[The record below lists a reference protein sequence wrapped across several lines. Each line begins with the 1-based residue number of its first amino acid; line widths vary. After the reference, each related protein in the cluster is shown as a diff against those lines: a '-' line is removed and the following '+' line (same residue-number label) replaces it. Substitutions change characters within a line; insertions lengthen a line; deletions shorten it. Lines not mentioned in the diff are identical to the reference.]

1 MKTKLLLIS
10 VMIMSIFMSC
20 EPKDELKELQS
31 QLDAKKINL
40 STLKLEVRDLQT
52 KIDELDTDKVNKGI
66 AVNIEK
72 LTPLKFEHFFHANGS
87 FEAVDYAYISPET
100 SGQVTK
106 ILVKEGDKVKK
117 DQVLAK
123 LNTDVLENTI
133 REVNTALELSTTVFK
148 KQEELWNKKIGSEL
162 DYLRAKNEKQRMHD
176 QLKTLQSQ
184 LDMAIITSP
193 INGIVDNIEPKV
205 GELAMPGQLMMQV
218 VNLDVFYLNVEISES
233 YLPYLSPGDDVS
245 IHLMAYGDYNIDGTI
260 HRIANIINPENRSFK
275 VTIKVKNVNS
285 MIKPNMLAEVK
296 FKDFESEDALVVP
309 SIIVKKDFKG
319 NYLFVTEPVEG
330 GFAAKKT
337 YVETGRS
344 RANETMIVSGLKPSD
359 QIIIGGYNKVVEG
372 SLLSIK

>member
-20 EPKDELKELQS
+20 ESKDELKELQS
-31 QLDAKKINL
+31 QLDSKKILL

-66 AVNIEK
+66 AVNVKK

-100 SGQVTK
+100 SGQITK
-106 ILVKEGDKVKK
+106 ILVKEGSKVKK
-117 DQVLAK
+117 GQVLAK
-123 LNTDVLENTI
+123 LNTDILENTI

-193 INGIVDNIEPKV
+193 INGIVDNIEPNV
-205 GELAMPGQLMMQV
+205 GEIAMPGQLMMQV

-245 IHLMAYGDYNIDGTI
+245 INLMAYGDYNIDGSI

-296 FKDFESEDALVVP
+296 FRDFKSEAALVVP

-319 NYLFVTEPVEG
+319 NYLFVTDKADG
-330 GFAAKKT
+330 KIIAKKT
-337 YVETGRS
+337 YVETGKS
-344 RANETMIVSGLKPSD
+344 RANETMIVSGLKPND
-359 QIIIGGYNKVVEG
+359 QIIVGGYNKVVEG

>member
-40 STLKLEVRDLQT
+40 SNLKLEIKDLQSQ
-52 KIDELDTDKVNKGI
+52 IDEMGGGDVSKGI
-66 AVNIEK
+66 AVTVKK

-87 FEAVDYAYISPET
+87 FESVDYAYISPET
-100 SGQVTK
+100 SGQVTE

-117 DQVLAK
+117 NQVLAH
-123 LNTDVLENTI
+123 LNTDILENTI
-133 REVNTALELSTTVFK
+133 REVKTGLELATTVFK

-162 DYLRAKNEKQRMHD
+162 DYLRAKNDKQRLQD

-193 INGIVDNIEPKV
+193 INGVVDNIEPKV

-218 VNLDVFYLNVEISES
+218 VNLDVFYLNVEVSES
-233 YLPYLSPGDDVS
+233 YLPYLNRGDEVT
-245 IHLMAYGDYNIDGTI
+245 INLMAYGDYNIAGNI
-260 HRIANIINPENRSFK
+260 YRIANIINPENRSFK
-275 VTIKVKNVNS
+275 VSIKVENENG

-296 FKDFESEDALVVP
+296 FKDFESDNALIVP

-319 NYLFVTEPVEG
+319 NYLFITNKVDGKVI
-330 GFAAKKT
+330 AKKT

-344 RANETMIVSGLKPSD
+344 KANETMIVSGLKAND
-359 QIIIGGYNKVVEG
+359 EVIIGGYNQVVEA

>member
-1 MKTKLLLIS
+1 MKTKSLLIS
-10 VMIMSIFMSC
+10 VVIMSILMSC

-31 QLDAKKINL
+31 QLDAKKIEL
-40 STLKLEVRDLQT
+40 STLKLEISDLQL
-52 KIDELDTDKVNKGI
+52 KIDELDVDKVNKGI
-66 AVNIEK
+66 AVYVEK

-100 SGQVTK
+100 SGQITE
-106 ILVKEGDKVKK
+106 ILVKEGAKVKK
-117 DQVLAK
+117 GQVLAK
-123 LNTDVLENTI
+123 LNTDILENTI
-133 REVNTALELSTTVFK
+133 REVKTGLELSSTVFK

-162 DYLRAKNEKQRMHD
+162 DYLRAKNDMQRLKD

-184 LDMAIITSP
+184 LDMAIITAP
-193 INGIVDNIEPKV
+193 INGIVDNIEPNV
-205 GELAMPGQLMMQV
+205 GEMAMPGQMMMQV

-233 YLPYLSPGDDVS
+233 YLPYLNPGDDVT
-245 IHLMAYGDYNIDGTI
+245 INLMAYGDYNIAGSI

-275 VTIKVKNVNS
+275 VTIKVKNENN

-296 FKDFESEDALVVP
+296 FKDFESEAALVVP

-319 NYLFVTEPVEG
+319 NYLFVTEQIDGKE
-330 GFAAKKT
+330 FAKKT

-344 RANETMIVSGLKPSD
+344 RENETMILSGLKAND
-359 QIIIGGYNKVVEG
+359 QIIVGGYNKVVEG

>member
-31 QLDAKKINL
+31 QLDTKKIEL

-66 AVNIEK
+66 AVNVKK
-72 LTPLKFEHFFHANGS
+72 LTPIKFEHFFHANGS
-87 FEAVDYAYISPET
+87 FEAVDYAYISPEI
-100 SGQVTK
+100 SGQITK
-106 ILVKEGDKVKK
+106 ILVKEGSKVKK

-123 LNTDVLENTI
+123 LNTDILENTI
-133 REVNTALELSTTVFK
+133 REVKTALELSTTVFK

-162 DYLRAKNEKQRMHD
+162 DYLRAKNEKQRMQD

-193 INGIVDNIEPKV
+193 INGIVDNIEPNV
-205 GELAMPGQLMMQV
+205 GEMAMPGQLMMQV
-218 VNLDVFYLNVEISES
+218 VNLDVFYLNVEVSES
-233 YLPYLSPGDDVS
+233 YLPYLNKGDEVS
-245 IHLMAYGDYNIDGTI
+245 INLMAYGDYNIDGTI

-275 VTIKVKNVNS
+275 VSIKVKNENA
-285 MIKPNMLAEVK
+285 MIKPNMLAEVR
-296 FKDFESEDALVVP
+296 FKDFESEAALVVP

-319 NYLFVTEPVEG
+319 NYLFVVG
-330 GFAAKKT
+330 KLDGSLVAKKT

-344 RANETMIVSGLKPSD
+344 RANETMIVKGLQAND
-359 QIIIGGYNKVVEG
+359 QVIFGGYNQVVEG

>member
-10 VMIMSIFMSC
+10 AMIMSIFMSC
-20 EPKDELKELQS
+20 EPKDQLKELQS
-31 QLDAKKINL
+31 QLDAKKIEL
-40 STLKLEVRDLQT
+40 STLKLDIRDLQSE
-52 KIDELDTDKVNKGI
+52 IDELDTEQADKGI
-66 AVNIEK
+66 AVNIK
-72 LTPLKFEHFFHANGS
+72 KMTPQMFQHFFHANGS

-100 SGQVTK
+100 SGQITE

-123 LNTDVLENTI
+123 LNTDILENTI
-133 REVNTALELSTTVFK
+133 REVKTALELSTTVFK

-162 DYLRAKNEKQRMHD
+162 DYLRAKNEKQRMQD

-193 INGIVDNIEPKV
+193 INGIVDNIEPNV
-205 GELAMPGQLMMQV
+205 GEIAMPGQMMMQV

-233 YLPYLSPGDDVS
+233 YLPYLKTGDEVS
-245 IHLMAYGDYNIDGTI
+245 INLMAYGDYNIDGSI
-260 HRIANIINPENRSFK
+260 YRIANIINPENRSFK
-275 VTIKVKNVNS
+275 VTIKVKNENA

-296 FKDFESEDALVVP
+296 FKDFESESAIVVP

-319 NYLFVTEPVEG
+319 NYLFTVNKKGASLV
-330 GFAAKKT
+330 AKKT

-344 RANETMIVSGLKPSD
+344 RANETMIINGLQAND
-359 QIIIGGYNKVVEG
+359 QVIFGGYNKVVEG